1 MKRNTT
7 PIIIA
12 ILIPSVSIILAISLI
27 YFKKKNISGYADF
40 PYQAYIYSPTSL
52 VGNTYL
58 MKAQMDI
65 QLAKTV
71 NGRVIAVTDSL
82 SGSQL
87 ALLMPNTLKENI
99 SAKQRYEI
107 VVRVDDGGRIVV
119 ESLNKY

>member
-12 ILIPSVSIILAISLI
+12 ILIPIVSIILAISLI

-40 PYQAYIYSPTSL
+40 PYQAYISSPTSL

-65 QLAKTV
+65 QLAKTA

-87 ALLMPNTLKENI
+87 ALLMPNSLKENI